1 MCVKDRSDLKSSK
14 VSIED
19 LNKDLEIP
27 VYSNIIP
34 KIKSKDDLS
43 SQIKRS
49 AQLNMMSPNNNHLYG
64 EGFEKNKI
72 KAFECQNKS
81 ADDEYLGNQFRLEYY
96 QKEPTF
102 KTYKEDILQNNFEKD
117 DTEKNLEKRYKTT
130 ENGSKVVQYN
140 LIHYYEKDT
149 EKDEKKD
156 YKNGNLNFQFK
167 LGCYDEEIETEVI
180 IS

>member
-1 MCVKDRSDLKSSK
+1 MCVKDKSDLKSSK

-19 LNKDLEIP
+19 LNRDLEIP
-27 VYSNIIP
+27 VYSNIIQ
-34 KIKSKDDLS
+34 KIKPKDDLS

-49 AQLNMMSPNNNHLYG
+49 TQLNMMSLNNNHLSD
-64 EGFEKNKI
+64 EGEKNKI
-72 KAFECQNKS
+72 KAFEFQNKS
-81 ADDEYLGNQFRLEYY
+81 ADDEYLANQFRLEYC
-96 QKEPTF
+96 QKEATF

-117 DTEKNLEKRYKTT
+117 NDTEKNLEKGYKPT